1 MRRRNFLPQINLSQ
15 THFDNVSF
23 QKLILFYM
31 NSEDELLTA
40 VAAVVMKS
48 KAKNISKDRRTHK
61 VWVQYIYIERNRY
74 GVTNLGNQMSISS
87 REGVQFSKIA
97 VL

>member
-1 MRRRNFLPQINLSQ
+1 MRRRNFLPQLNLSQ

-23 QKLILFYM
+23 QKLIIFYM

-48 KAKNISKDRRTHK
+48 KAKNISKD
-61 VWVQYIYIERNRY
+61 
-74 GVTNLGNQMSISS
+74 
-87 REGVQFSKIA
+87 
-97 VL
+97 